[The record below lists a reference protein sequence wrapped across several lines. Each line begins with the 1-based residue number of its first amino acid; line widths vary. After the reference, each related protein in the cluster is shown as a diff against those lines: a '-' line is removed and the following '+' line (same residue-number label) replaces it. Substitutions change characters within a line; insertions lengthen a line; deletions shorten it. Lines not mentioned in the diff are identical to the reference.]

1 MAKNTIIYTSHF
13 ELMSDLSDEQAG
25 ILIKSIGLFSNGE
38 EPVITDPLIKGIFL
52 AIKRDF
58 VIQAENYE
66 KKCNA
71 NRENGVK
78 GGRPKKPTITET
90 NPNNPMGF
98 METQHIPQNLKDKDK
113 DKDKDKEIDNNKAI
127 DNTVI
132 AASSIAVSSN
142 KKTFAE
148 IFNENN
154 GISARDYLSGKY
166 T

>member
-66 KKCNA
+66 KKCSA

-98 METQHIPQNLKDKDK
+98 METQHNPQNLKDK

-132 AASSIAVSSN
+132 AVSSN

-154 GISARDYLSGKY
+154 SISARDYLSGKY